1 MTKSQFIEMIAREQK
16 PLRRFLRGLCGGDG
30 FRADDIAQEALLKAY
45 LSFERFEGRA
55 RFSTWLFRIA
65 YNCFYDNERK
75 ASKNDSVPLEGCG
88 ESVDKTEVHVSSVT
102 DEGAEA
108 DRRFEH
114 QRLYMAIGSLSCQ
127 EQAVILL
134 FYMEEKSI
142 KEIEAITGMPSGTIR
157 SYLSRGRLH
166 LKSFLENGN
175 I

>member
-1 MTKSQFIEMIAREQK
+1 MTKAQFIEMVAREQE

-65 YNCFYDNERK
+65 YNCFYDNGRR
-75 ASKNDSVPLEGCG
+75 ASKDDGIPLDGG
-88 ESVDKTEVHVSSVT
+88 GASGDDAVARARAVS
-102 DEGAEA
+102 DDGAEA

-114 QRLYMAIGSLSCQ
+114 QRLYMAIGSLDRQ

-157 SYLSRGRLH
+157 SHLSRGRKH
-166 LKSFLENGN
+166 LKSFLEDRH